1 MSSEVDNETFQVVEH
16 SLEHDHLQI
25 GGVKVPFLVSRGR
38 VFFDQLAAFTVLGQL
53 RLPLMNDW
61 DLCDKILLEQGLS
74 QKDAFFRQTRTSGML
89 SSNTNGGENCRSS
102 VEKKRPPS
110 HITHQSHITFK
121 AIRVLTEHGL
131 VTDASRKKALLA
143 LFEHLQSEI
152 DRVFQC
158 RKDIIEKIQE
168 CMNVSHSAYAS
179 SFTQG
184 KLDFIHNIQKYMFQN
199 VFSHHVSQN

>member
-1 MSSEVDNETFQVVEH
+1 M
-16 SLEHDHLQI
+16 
-25 GGVKVPFLVSRGR
+25 PFLVSRGR

-89 SSNTNGGENCRSS
+89 SSNSTLEGNTI
-102 VEKKRPPS
+102 EKKRPPS

-131 VTDASRKKALLA
+131 VTDVTRKNALVA
-143 LFEHLQSEI
+143 LFKHLQNEI

-158 RKDIIEKIQE
+158 RKDIIEQIQAS
-168 CMNVSHSAYAS
+168 MNVSYHK
-179 SFTQG
+179 G
-184 KLDFIHNIQKYMFQN
+184 NI
-199 VFSHHVSQN
+199 